1 MIEWNKVRTYAVPS
15 NLRDF
20 KVRILPYSTIE
31 QAVIT
36 DTRRQLTPF
45 VSREIRA
52 EPGDYKGLH
61 KGPQD
66 PYFYVEQWKRYNGV
80 D

>member
-1 MIEWNKVRTYAVPS
+1 MEQSAHIRCAPEPQRVQGTNKNTPKRAGQLALANIVV
-15 NLRDF
+15 L
-20 KVRILPYSTIE
+20 
-31 QAVIT
+31 
-36 DTRRQLTPF
+36 QLTPF
-45 VSREIRA
+45 VSREVRS
-52 EPGDYKGLH
+52 EPGDYKGLN

>member
-1 MIEWNKVRTYAVPS
+1 MFLTQGRK
-15 NLRDF
+15 
-20 KVRILPYSTIE
+20 
-31 QAVIT
+31 
-36 DTRRQLTPF
+36 QLTPF
-45 VSREIRA
+45 VSRQIKA
-52 EPGDYKGLH
+52 QSGDYKGLE